1 MTLAA
6 ASPQPSTSQTVGPIM
21 ASSYMAGVQNQ
32 RMVSLDDDSWFF
44 SQSWQAGEA
53 EATADIAHGA
63 RRLF

>member
-1 MTLAA
+1 
-6 ASPQPSTSQTVGPIM
+6 M

-53 EATADIAHGA
+53 EATADIAHG
-63 RRLF
+63 RVDYFDNEDEFLNSL